1 MTRNFPMDYKVSTF
15 FYTLQLNF
23 IYFCYRWAVNTVST
37 DLLSE
42 LLPGPVTLIFE
53 RRETLNPCL
62 NPNKRTVGLRIPDSP
77 FIVEL
82 ARTFDNP
89 IALTSANLSAEQ
101 STLAVEVRILQ
112 YILYVIYL
120 YSAE

>member
-1 MTRNFPMDYKVSTF
+1 MPFFVNLQST
-15 FYTLQLNF
+15 
-23 IYFCYRWAVNTVST
+23 IFCFRWAINTVST
-37 DLLSE
+37 DLLNE

-62 NPNKRTVGLRIPDSP
+62 NPDKRTVGLRIPDSP

-89 IALTSANLSAEQ
+89 VALTSANLSAEQ
-101 STLAVEVRILQ
+101 STLAVEVRMLQ
-112 YILYVIYL
+112 YIH
-120 YSAE
+120 S